1 MERISSP
8 AQLPGAEIR
17 LPALLVQV
25 REHEKQQQ
33 GYNARQDQSAD
44 DDGIH
49 EMTDTTPSSV
59 ARGEDSTLMV
69 AHVPEENNNFGVTYG
84 AVRSMLLAT

>member
-1 MERISSP
+1 M
-8 AQLPGAEIR
+8 
-17 LPALLVQV
+17 QV

-33 GYNARQDQSAD
+33 GYNARQDQGAD

-49 EMTDTTPSSV
+49 EMTDTTPQSV
-59 ARGEDSTLMV
+59 ARGEDSSLML
-69 AHVPEENNNFGVTYG
+69 AHVAEENNNFGVTYG